1 MVIVL
6 FIWDIQEA
14 FGNAASV
21 AKKHGQNIW
30 MKLNK
35 PPSGGFLLRG
45 QNDTSRKYAAK
56 TYK

>member
-21 AKKHGQNIW
+21 TKKYGHNIW

-45 QNDTSRKYAAK
+45 
-56 TYK
+56 